1 VGPSQVKPAAAPAR
15 PAAVIVASPAAS
27 DSLASDSP
35 ASGSPAAAAIVPAA
49 TAPADPAPLTTGK
62 AEALPLAAVSANPPE
77 AALPAVQ
84 PEPVSLP
91 GGAAPVTIPPYLVS
105 PAPALEEGGTVRMIT
120 IVLRSTGDKTR
131 DVLRLRRIYG
141 MITSYPGNDRFGF
154 HVFERG
160 RGYLL
165 EFPNSTAGYCQD
177 LMQRLTALVG
187 ADSVRVEP
195 ITFQ

>member
-1 VGPSQVKPAAAPAR
+1 PAPV
-15 PAAVIVASPAAS
+15 AVPVESPA
-27 DSLASDSP
+27 P
-35 ASGSPAAAAIVPAA
+35 TAANEPE
-49 TAPADPAPLTTGK
+49 P
-62 AEALPLAAVSANPPE
+62 LPLAATAAEPDPAHRSVAGAPP
-77 AALPAVQ
+77 
-84 PEPVSLP
+84 
-91 GGAAPVTIPPYLVS
+91 APVAPLQTEAPAPLGPAERSVAIPAYLVS
-105 PAPALEEGGTVRMIT
+105 PAPALEEESGAVRMIT

-187 ADSVRVEP
+187 VDNVRVEL